1 MTDAAPLLARAVLS
15 AHREAARVRAVPGAR
30 GAVLPS
36 WVPDVR
42 VFGRGFGIVVAVRVS
57 PVPDVARSA
66 LPYSGPLAS
75 AALVDRGDHGWIVAG
90 LVRPEALARVQ
101 PKLP

>member
-1 MTDAAPLLARAVLS
+1 
-15 AHREAARVRAVPGAR
+15 
-30 GAVLPS
+30 
-36 WVPDVR
+36 
-42 VFGRGFGIVVAVRVS
+42 VRVS
-57 PVPDVARSA
+57 PVPVVVRSA

-75 AALVDRGDHGWIVAG
+75 AALVDRGDHGWVVAG